1 LNLLKARAQPK
12 LLKKLKKVNNMHSI
26 IKNEFN
32 AHLNSSQQTLE
43 NIGLN
48 IEIAAKICIDSLK
61 KGNKI
66 LIFGNGGSAADAQHI
81 AAEIVGRYKVERKG
95 LPAVALTTD
104 TSVLTSIG
112 NDFGFEHLFDRQ
124 VQALANKNDV
134 LIGISTGGTSK
145 NVISALKL
153 GKSNGCKVIGFSGKS
168 GGDFNNICDINL
180 VVASEDT
187 PRIQEIH
194 ILIGH
199 IICHLI
205 DQSFIT
211 SI

>member
-1 LNLLKARAQPK
+1 MNLLKARAQPK